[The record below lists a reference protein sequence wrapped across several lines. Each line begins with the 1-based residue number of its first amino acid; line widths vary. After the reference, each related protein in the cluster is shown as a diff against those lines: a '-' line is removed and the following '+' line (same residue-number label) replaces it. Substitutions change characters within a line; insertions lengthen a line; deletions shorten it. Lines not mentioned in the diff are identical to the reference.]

1 MRSGYRAD
9 PLRLAAMPF
18 LAVAVATA
26 LFYALWVAWVPLLPR
41 NLFIPLLDLGKLT
54 GYRWQSAALYLL
66 LVASLY
72 ALYGTGYRLTARGK
86 VSLAAVFAAGGVFC
100 FELLWAYPA
109 TAVDVFGYIAHG
121 RLLALHQANPF
132 TVTPI
137 EFPTDAIVGYL
148 AFPDEPSQ
156 YGPIWV
162 LLGGAIATL
171 ARGDLLT
178 EVLAYKAAAALAQ
191 IGGAGLIYLIA
202 MRLGAG
208 PIRART
214 SAYLYLWNQL
224 LLWEMVGNAH
234 NDGVMM
240 LLGLLAVWLFVSER
254 DRL

>member
-86 VSLAAVFAAGGVFC
+86 VSLAAVFAAGVVFC

-121 RLLALHQANPF
+121 RLLALHQVNPF
-132 TVTPI
+132 IVAPI
-137 EFPTDAIVGYL
+137 EFPSDPILSYL

-156 YGPIWV
+156 YGPVWV
-162 LLGGAIATL
+162 LLGGAITTL
-171 ARGDLLT
+171 ASGDLVK
-178 EVLAYKAAAALAQ
+178 EVLAYKAVGALAQ
-191 IGGAGLIYLIA
+191 IGGAALIYLIA
-202 MRLGAG
+202 ACLGAG
-208 PIRART
+208 PLRARA
-214 SAYLYLWNQL
+214 SAYLYLCNP
-224 LLWEMVGNAH
+224 M
-234 NDGVMM
+234 
-240 LLGLLAVWLFVSER
+240 
-254 DRL
+254 